1 MNRESVIKTRP
12 IKAAQTFSLSLFW
25 KTQARALLAG
35 TEVEHLWK
43 KEERSQYLRTWLDHL
58 HIVRGM
64 VSICLRVKL
73 QEESRCDW
81 VSSQL
86 TYKGSDLQSLP
97 GWKKQPDLSCS
108 VARPECSDNL
118 KRFHPDRRQCVN
130 YSLIVF
136 FLFSVRTRI
145 RLKCTCTAR
154 IVPFTFSRPT
164 LTKC

>member
-1 MNRESVIKTRP
+1 M
-12 IKAAQTFSLSLFW
+12 
-25 KTQARALLAG
+25 
-35 TEVEHLWK
+35 
-43 KEERSQYLRTWLDHL
+43 RTWLDHL

-154 IVPFTFSRPT
+154 IVPFTVIITNLLLKEAESCHIHTYNLPKTFSRPT